1 MNKNLLLLT
10 ALCTF
15 SAFAADSFTTSA
27 RIISSEEC
35 RDRFGF
41 YTSYHIDSAILPL
54 EITLIN
60 ESDVR
65 YIACAHSC
73 IQHKALFSYASL
85 TWKVRKQQAKDVFFN
100 LRYDLLR
107 RYSSKEMPE
116 RDNDASM
123 HSIKRLLNTSG
134 AFRQEI
140 NHYIEPGNTTYIV
153 FLDKNILM
161 HLADQPI
168 LITLEDAND
177 SLEKI
182 VVQVS
187 IPREIE

>member
-10 ALCTF
+10 TLSAF
-15 SAFAADSFTTSA
+15 SALAADNFTTSA
-27 RIISSEEC
+27 RIISSDEC

-41 YTSYHIDSAILPL
+41 YTTYHIDSAILPL

-60 ESDVR
+60 ESDTR

-73 IQHKALFSYASL
+73 IQHKALFSYSLL
-85 TWKVRKQQAKDVFFN
+85 TWKLRKQQAKDVFFN
-100 LRYDLLR
+100 LRYDILR
-107 RYSSKEMPE
+107 RYSSKPMPE

-123 HSIKRLLNTSG
+123 HSIKRLLNSSG
-134 AFRQEI
+134 AFLQEK
-140 NHYIEPGNTTYIV
+140 NHYVEPGSTTYIV

-161 HLADQPI
+161 SLADQPI
-168 LITLEDAND
+168 LITLEDADD
-177 SLEKI
+177 SQEKI
-182 VVQVS
+182 VVQVG